1 MSSGPVHYGLAGVAR
16 TTLTETDIDDLRVGA
31 WILGTGGGG
40 DPTYG
45 NLCLKKLYAQGRVVE
60 VIDPMDLPDDA
71 HVAAVNQMGSPLPA
85 EERLTDPATV
95 TRAIREME
103 AYAGIRFTA
112 VMPWEIGGGNAFQP
126 LMAAAMLGLPV
137 VDADAMGRAFPE
149 AQMTSFA
156 VKDFTCHPLVMAD
169 IRPNTV
175 IISEAA
181 DWKWLERLRRR
192 ACTELGAVAATC
204 NPPRTGHEVKT
215 GSHLYT
221 VDKALR
227 IGQTVRRAKAAH
239 RDPVAELLK
248 QEGGIALLRGKVTD
262 VERQTTGGY
271 LRGRLD
277 IAGLDAHTGA
287 TMRIAFQ
294 NEFTVAWR
302 DDEPCATTPDLICVL
317 DQDSGEAIGTEVVRF
332 GQRVAVVALPAP
344 EMLLSERG
352 LELTGP
358 RAFGHDLDYHPLF
371 TR

>member
-1 MSSGPVHYGLAGVAR
+1 MTSALGFVTGVRSTIHCIVSSGPVPYDLQGVAR
-16 TTLTETDIDDLRVGA
+16 TTLSEADIDDLRVGA

-40 DPTYG
+40 DPYFG
-45 NLCLKKLYAQGRVVE
+45 YLCLKKLYAQGRVVD

-71 HVAAVNQMGSPLPA
+71 YVAAVNQMGSPLPA

-103 AYAGIRFTA
+103 AYAGIGFMA

-156 VKDFTCHPLVMAD
+156 VMDFTCHPLVMAD

-204 NPPRTGHEVKT
+204 NPPRTGREVKT
-215 GSHLYT
+215 GSHLHT
-221 VDKALR
+221 VGKALR
-227 IGQTVRRAKAAH
+227 IGRTIRRAQAEH
-239 RDPVAELLK
+239 RDPVAALLHH
-248 QEGGIALLRGKVTD
+248 EGGVELLRGKVTD
-262 VERQTTGGY
+262 VERHGPPAATSAGGSTSRVLTPTPAPPCA
-271 LRGRLD
+271 LRFR
-277 IAGLDAHTGA
+277 TSSPSPGA
-287 TMRIAFQ
+287 TTNRAPPRLTSSACWTRIPARPS
-294 NEFTVAWR
+294 ARKWS
-302 DDEPCATTPDLICVL
+302 AS
-317 DQDSGEAIGTEVVRF
+317 DSGYR
-332 GQRVAVVALPAP
+332 
-344 EMLLSERG
+344 
-352 LELTGP
+352 
-358 RAFGHDLDYHPLF
+358 
-371 TR
+371 